1 MSLLDKYGSW
11 ACVAGAGEGLG
22 EAFSIGLARRGFN
35 LILIDKDEDK
45 LNEVNQQLQTN
56 YSIKI
61 HPLTLDLSDRISLDA
76 ISNSLEDEKC
86 RFMVYNAAYGPV
98 KPFLSNTAQE
108 LDLYLNVNMETP
120 LHLAHRFAHL
130 NQKKQAGLLL
140 LSSLAG
146 FRGTQFVVPYAA
158 TKAFTW
164 NLAEGLHYEFKDTL
178 MDFSV
183 CCPGPIDTPNYRSTN
198 PHNTFI
204 TPKSMKPELVAEEA
218 LNKFG
223 KKLFIIPGKS
233 NKIAHFILNRILP
246 RKIASTIHNLAMKKM
261 YR

>member
-1 MSLLDKYGSW
+1 MNLFDTYGSW

-22 EAFSIGLARRGFN
+22 EAFSIGLAQRGFY
-35 LILIDKDEDK
+35 LILIDKDADK
-45 LNEVNQQLQTN
+45 LNGVRNKLLQK
-56 YSIKI
+56 YDIEI
-61 HPLTLDLSDRISLDA
+61 LLLTLDLSDRNCLDEIS
-76 ISNSLEDEKC
+76 SSLENKKC

-98 KPFLSNTAQE
+98 KPFLSNTPKE
-108 LDLYLNVNMETP
+108 LDLYLKVNMETP

-130 NQKKQAGLLL
+130 NQKNQAGLLL
-140 LSSLAG
+140 ISSLAG

-164 NLAEGLHYEFKDTL
+164 NLAEGLHYEFRDTL

-183 CCPGPIDTPNYRSTN
+183 CCPGPVDTPNYRSTK
-198 PHNTFI
+198 PKKTFV
-204 TPKSMKPELVAEEA
+204 TPTSMKPELVAEEA

-223 KKLFIIPGKS
+223 KKLFIIPGIS

-246 RKIASTIHNLAMKKM
+246 RKISSFIHNAAMKKM
-261 YR
+261 Y